1 MDMNQPKIN
10 VLCPFVLKVTPLLF
24 SQALPEHLPSQLSLF
39 LQVLQYQIEA
49 QQIPSPQQHSA
60 VNERKS
66 WNRQQEKMH
75 PAFSGAA
82 KLSML
87 NRRKLH
93 AAHAP

>member
-1 MDMNQPKIN
+1 MSQPKIN
-10 VLCPFVLKVTPLLF
+10 VLCPFVLKVTPRRF
-24 SQALPEHLPSQLSLF
+24 FQALAEHLPSLPSLF
-39 LQVLQYQIEA
+39 LQVSQYQIEA
-49 QQIPSPQQHSA
+49 QQIPSPRQHSA

-75 PAFSGAA
+75 PAFFDAA
-82 KLSML
+82 KLSKL